1 MTICRPTAFPALRYR
16 RRDRPGELDVIGGNV
31 DNAVAMRHIPATIDG
46 HLAGP
51 DGIVLDPDHHY
62 FVVLRV
68 EYLR

>member
-1 MTICRPTAFPALRYR
+1 
-16 RRDRPGELDVIGGNV
+16 VIGGNV
-31 DNAVAMRHIPATIDG
+31 ENAVAMRHIPATADD

-51 DGIVLDPDHHY
+51 DGVVIDPDHPY

>member
-1 MTICRPTAFPALRYR
+1 M
-16 RRDRPGELDVIGGNV
+16 IGGNV
-31 DNAVAMRHIPATIDG
+31 DNAVAMKHIPATSDG

-51 DGIVLDPDHHY
+51 DGVVIDPDHHY